1 LNGPSKCAVCGAAQ
15 LEQLVNF
22 GEVPQSGVF
31 LASAD
36 ASVPKRGLSFYY
48 CRACGFVGQRESQAT
63 TPDYT
68 AVVRATKRQLPDYA
82 GAAAKEL
89 QSEPGWQQALV
100 IEVGANDGTF
110 LDLLAANGHQSRLA
124 IEPSRALSEICASQG
139 HRVEPC
145 HLTSA
150 SSPGVRA
157 RYGAARTVV
166 CRHTLE
172 HVPDPLDLLE
182 AMRLLL
188 NEGGLLFVE
197 VPSVAPIVERLWSFE
212 LWDEHLSYFS
222 IDTLARLLHTAGFAV
237 ERLETRAHRGSTN
250 ILGWAR
256 VSANAGPVPEPS
268 GVSSSVELC
277 QRFAKRWQAY
287 CEDAWARLGGT
298 RREVYAVGAS
308 HPQSNYLNFSG
319 LGARITALVDDDPV
333 KIGRYVPLPQPTRVL
348 STASFCERADDAVVL
363 LTAFG
368 YRGWMSEVR
377 RRLASKR
384 IEFID
389 PIEDL
394 ARH

>member
-1 LNGPSKCAVCGAAQ
+1 
-15 LEQLVNF
+15 
-22 GEVPQSGVF
+22 
-31 LASAD
+31 
-36 ASVPKRGLSFYY
+36 
-48 CRACGFVGQRESQAT
+48 
-63 TPDYT
+63 
-68 AVVRATKRQLPDYA
+68 
-82 GAAAKEL
+82 
-89 QSEPGWQQALV
+89 
-100 IEVGANDGTF
+100 
-110 LDLLAANGHQSRLA
+110 
-124 IEPSRALSEICASQG
+124 
-139 HRVEPC
+139 
-145 HLTSA
+145 
-150 SSPGVRA
+150 
-157 RYGAARTVV
+157 
-166 CRHTLE
+166 
-172 HVPDPLDLLE
+172 
-182 AMRLLL
+182 
-188 NEGGLLFVE
+188 
-197 VPSVAPIVERLWSFE
+197 
-212 LWDEHLSYFS
+212 
-222 IDTLARLLHTAGFAV
+222 V